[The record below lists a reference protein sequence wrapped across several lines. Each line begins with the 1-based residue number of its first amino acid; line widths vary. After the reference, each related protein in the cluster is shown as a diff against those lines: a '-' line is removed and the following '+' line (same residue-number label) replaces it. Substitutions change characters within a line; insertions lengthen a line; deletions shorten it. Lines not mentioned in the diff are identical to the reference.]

1 MKKCLSLYGSS
12 IIINNIRM
20 KRIAYAFLLTIS
32 FVSGVCAAEVQDTIT
47 MREVVIDDRHS
58 ASEMRNLP
66 QDVTVIWLEKLM
78 KEGFRPSVLS
88 ILTERVPGLF
98 IPNRGM
104 MGYGVNSGGA
114 GAILVRGLSS
124 GVGQML
130 VCIDGEPQYS
140 GIYGHSVADFYQTH
154 ATDNVEVIRGPA
166 SARFGSNAMGGVL
179 NINTRQAPLDGVTT
193 NVTVGAGSYGTVQT
207 EATNQVQKGRFFSVV
222 SAQYNRSDNHRENM
236 GFQQAGGM
244 VKLGYRFSR
253 HWRAMATADV
263 NHFYTELPGSIMKPM
278 FDNEQWITR
287 GNASLAFRNNYSKK
301 HTSGW
306 IRVYTNFGKHKID
319 DGTADPEKPST
330 SYFQSRDNVAGVS
343 ALQRVD
349 FFKGNR
355 TTFGVDYQHIYG
367 RAFYTSKETGEE
379 LPPSMSS
386 GKSHRNEVAG
396 YVDFYQDVTKWLTL
410 DATLRVDHHSV
421 AGTEIVPQGA
431 VLFKPMKDGELKA
444 SVSKGFRNPTMRELY
459 LYKVANAELGP
470 ERLMNYELSWKQWLM
485 HGCFSYGLNTFYMK
499 GKDII
504 QTAMVNGAM
513 MNANVGEVE
522 NCGVELTADYSINA
536 YWDLTTNHSYLHME
550 HPVLSAPTYK
560 GYLGVYFHDNNSWWL
575 QTGLQYVAGLYT
587 AVGANEEKENFCL
600 FSASVSHRVW
610 KGLKLWLRGETLI
623 GERSYETILGYPMP
637 QASVMAGISW
647 DF

>member
-1 MKKCLSLYGSS
+1 MKKIVLP
-12 IIINNIRM
+12 
-20 KRIAYAFLLTIS
+20 FLLLMT
-32 FVSGVCAAEVQDTIT
+32 FVSGVYAVEVQDTIT
-47 MREVVIDDRHS
+47 MREVVIDNLRN
-58 ASEMRNLP
+58 AAEVVNLP
-66 QDVTVIWLEKLM
+66 QSVNVLRRDVLTEAY
-78 KEGFRPSVLS
+78 RPSTLPTLS
-88 ILTERVPGLF
+88 ELVPGLF

-140 GIYGHSVADFYQTH
+140 GIYGHSVADFYQSH
-154 ATDNVEVIRGPA
+154 ALDRVEVLRGPA
-166 SARFGSNAMGGVL
+166 SARYGSNAMGGVL
-179 NINTRQAPLDGVTT
+179 NMVTRVSSPNRVAT

-207 EATNQVQKGRFFSVV
+207 EATNQVQKGRFSSLVT
-222 SAQYNRSDNHRENM
+222 AQFNRSDNHRDNM
-236 GFQQAGGM
+236 EFQQAGGM
-244 VKLGYRFSR
+244 AKLGYRFSR
-253 HWRAMATADV
+253 HWNASTMADV
-263 NHFYTELPGSIMKPM
+263 NYFYTELPGAVTKPM
-278 FDNEQWITR
+278 FDNEQWIVR
-287 GNASLAFRNNYSKK
+287 GSANLTLRNNYTRPFRIS
-301 HTSGW
+301 TQGGVT
-306 IRVYTNFGKHKID
+306 IYTNFGKHKID

-343 ALQRVD
+343 AWQRVD

-396 YVDFYQDVTKWLTL
+396 YVDFYQDVTNWLTL

-431 VLFKPMKDGELKA
+431 ALFKPVKNGELKV
-444 SVSKGFRNPTMRELY
+444 SVAKGFRNPTMRELY
-459 LYKVANAELGP
+459 LYRVANDALGP
-470 ERLMNYELSWKQWLM
+470 ERLMNYELSWNHRVL
-485 HGCFSYGLNTFYMK
+485 GRRLAYGVNLFYMK

-513 MNANVGEVE
+513 MNMNVGEVKNVGLE
-522 NCGVELTADYSINA
+522 ATIDYRINSR
-536 YWDLTTNHSYLHME
+536 WSLNTNHSYLHMDV
-550 HPVLSAPTYK
+550 PVLSAPTYK
-560 GYLGVYFHDNNSWWL
+560 GYLGTHFHEGRWSA
-575 QTGLQYVAGLYT
+575 QAGLQYVAGLYT

-637 QASVMAGISW
+637 QATVMAGISW

>member
-1 MKKCLSLYGSS
+1 
-12 IIINNIRM
+12 
-20 KRIAYAFLLTIS
+20 
-32 FVSGVCAAEVQDTIT
+32 
-47 MREVVIDDRHS
+47 MREVVIDDRHP

-66 QDVTVIWLEKLM
+66 QDVTVIWLDKLM

-207 EATNQVQKGRFFSVV
+207 EATNQVQKGRFSSVV

-236 GFQQAGGM
+236 GFQQVGGM
-244 VKLGYRFSR
+244 VKLGYRFSQ
-253 HWRAMATADV
+253 HWRATATADV
-263 NHFYTELPGSIMKPM
+263 NHFYTELPGTVTNPM
-278 FDNEQWITR
+278 FSNEQWITR
-287 GNASLAFRNNYSKK
+287 GNASIVLRNSYRWKNAAG
-301 HTSGW
+301 TL
-306 IRVYTNFGKHKID
+306 RAYTNFGKHKID
-319 DGTADPEKPST
+319 DGTADPVNRPST
-330 SYFQSRDNVAGVS
+330 QYFQSRDNVAGVS
-343 ALQRVD
+343 YQESFR
-349 FFKGNR
+349 FFHGNH
-355 TTFGVDYQHIYG
+355 TAFGIDYQHIYG
-367 RAFYTSKETGEE
+367 RAYYTDKQTGNE
-379 LPPSMSS
+379 LPPTMAS
-386 GKSHRNEVAG
+386 GKSHRNEVGA
-396 YVDFYQDVTKWLTL
+396 YVDFRQQATDWLSL
-410 DATLRVDHHSV
+410 QATLRVDHHSV
-421 AGTEIVPQGA
+421 AGTELVPQGA
-431 VLFKPMKDGELKA
+431 LLFKPMKDGELKV

-485 HGCFSYGLNTFYMK
+485 HGRFSYGLNTFYMK

-637 QASVMAGISW
+637 QATVMAGISW

>member
-1 MKKCLSLYGSS
+1 MKK
-12 IIINNIRM
+12 IILP
-20 KRIAYAFLLTIS
+20 FLLLMT
-32 FVSGVCAAEVQDTIT
+32 FVSGIYATEVQDTVT

-58 ASEMRNLP
+58 APEMRNLP
-66 QDVTVIWLEKLM
+66 Q
-78 KEGFRPSVLS
+78 SVNMVWREQ
-88 ILTERVPGLF
+88 LTEEHQPSMLSTLNRLVPGVF
-98 IPNRGM
+98 VPGRSM

-114 GAILVRGLSS
+114 GGILVRGISS
-124 GVGQML
+124 GVGQLL

-140 GIYGHSVADFYQTH
+140 GIYGHSVADFYQSH
-154 ATDNVEVIRGPA
+154 AIESVEVLRGPA
-166 SARFGSNAMGGVL
+166 STRYGSNAMGGVL
-179 NINTRQAPLDGVTT
+179 NINTRMAYPLKKVES

-207 EATNQVQKGRFFSVV
+207 EATNMVNNGRFSSVV

-236 GFQQAGGM
+236 GFKQGGGM
-244 VKLGYRFSR
+244 IQLRYLINR
-253 HWRAMATADV
+253 HWNVTGTADV
-263 NHFYTELPGSIMKPM
+263 NHFFTELPGTVTRPM
-278 FDNEQWITR
+278 YDNEQWITR
-287 GNASLAFRNNYSKK
+287 GNASLAFRNNYWKR
-301 HTSGW
+301 HTQGL

-330 SYFQSRDNVAGVS
+330 NYFQSRDNVAGVS
-343 ALQRVD
+343 AWQRVD

-386 GKSHRNEVAG
+386 GKSHRNEIAG
-396 YVDFYQDVTKWLTL
+396 YVDFYQKATNWLTI
-410 DATLRVDHHSV
+410 DAGLRIDHHSV

-431 VLFKPMKDGELKA
+431 LLFKPMKDGELKA

-470 ERLMNYELSWKQWLM
+470 ERLMNYELSWKHWVLANRL
-485 HGCFSYGLNTFYMK
+485 SYGVNLFYMK

-513 MNANVGEVE
+513 MNMNVGEVKNVGLE
-522 NCGVELTADYSINA
+522 ATIDYRINSR
-536 YWDLTTNHSYLHME
+536 WSLNTNHSYLHMDV
-550 HPVLSAPTYK
+550 PVLSAPTYK
-560 GYLGVYFHDNNSWWL
+560 GYLGSHFHEGRWSA
-575 QTGLQYVAGLYT
+575 QAGLQYVAGLYT

-637 QASVMAGISW
+637 QATVMAGISW

>member
-1 MKKCLSLYGSS
+1 
-12 IIINNIRM
+12 
-20 KRIAYAFLLTIS
+20 
-32 FVSGVCAAEVQDTIT
+32 
-47 MREVVIDDRHS
+47 MREVVIDNLRN
-58 ASEMRNLP
+58 AAEVVNLP
-66 QDVTVIWLEKLM
+66 QSVNVLRRDVLTEAY
-78 KEGFRPSVLS
+78 RPSTLPTLS
-88 ILTERVPGLF
+88 ELVPGLF

-207 EATNQVQKGRFFSVV
+207 EATNQVQKGRFSSVV

-253 HWRAMATADV
+253 HWRATATADV
-263 NHFYTELPGSIMKPM
+263 NHFYTELPGTVTTPM
-278 FDNEQWITR
+278 SSNEQWITR
-287 GNASLAFRNNYSKK
+287 GNASFSLHNSYRWKQATGVLRA
-301 HTSGW
+301 
-306 IRVYTNFGKHKID
+306 YTNFGKHKID
-319 DGTADPEKPST
+319 DGTADPVNRPST
-330 SYFQSRDNVAGVS
+330 QYFQSRDNVAGVS
-343 ALQRVD
+343 YQESFR
-349 FFKGNR
+349 FFHGNH
-355 TTFGVDYQHIYG
+355 TAFGIDYQHIYG
-367 RAFYTSKETGEE
+367 RAYYTDKQTGNE
-379 LPPSMSS
+379 LPPTMAS
-386 GKSHRNEVAG
+386 GKSHRNEVGA
-396 YVDFYQDVTKWLTL
+396 YVDFRQQATDWLSL
-410 DATLRVDHHSV
+410 QATLRVDHHSV
-421 AGTEIVPQGA
+421 AGTELVPQGA
-431 VLFKPMKDGELKA
+431 LLFKPMKDGELKA

-459 LYKVANAELGP
+459 LYRVANDALGP

-513 MNANVGEVE
+513 LNANVGEVE

-575 QTGLQYVAGLYT
+575 QAGLQYVAGLYT